1 MKTNTPHT
9 TKKDTPLMVQY
20 KSIKAKYPDA
30 LLLFRM
36 GDFYETFGQDAIIAA
51 GVLGIAL
58 TKRNSGAAEKEE
70 LAGFPHHAIDN
81 YLPKLVKAGYRVAI
95 CEQLEDPK
103 QTKTIVKR
111 GVTEIVTPGVTVND
125 RLLDHKQ
132 NNYLASLYIQGTQQG
147 IAFLDISTGE
157 FLVAEGS
164 ADYIDQLIQSFAPA
178 EIIYAKP
185 YHDWM
190 KTKFQQSTSL
200 YALEEWV
207 FQKDVAYDLLI
218 QHFGTNSLKGFGIED
233 LADAIAAAGAIL
245 HYLQITEH
253 PERSHISKISKLQR
267 EDAMWLDKF
276 TIRNLELL
284 QCNHLGGKS
293 FIDAIDH
300 TLSPMG
306 ARMLRKW
313 VLFPLIDVHQILE
326 RQKIVQEFIDDHD
339 VQQGLAEQMKYIAD
353 LERLISKAP
362 MNKIN
367 PRDLLQLKRS
377 LIAIE
382 EIKTLIGKSECYNL
396 QRLVSK
402 LDSCKALI
410 TRIETEISEDAPALA
425 QKGGVFKSGVIDEL
439 DELRNISMHGKEIL
453 LQIEAKEKQNTGIPS
468 LKIGFNNVFGYY
480 LEVTSTHKNKV
491 PPEWTR
497 KQTLANAERFITSEI
512 KEFEEK
518 ILGAEEKILQLELL
532 YFQKLVTEVNEYLL
546 PIQNNAQLIA
556 KIDVLWSF
564 STTAQKHQYHAPSFH
579 EGSHVRITDGRHPV
593 IEQQLPLGESYI
605 PNSIELNQEDQ
616 QIIIITGP
624 NMSGKSAILRQTA
637 LIILLAQMGSFVPAK
652 SAELSIIDR
661 LFTRVGASDNI
672 SSGESTFMVEM
683 IETASILNNITTN
696 SLILLDEIGRGTST
710 YDGISIAWS
719 IGEYLHNATQ
729 QPKTLF
735 ATHYHEL
742 NELEQK
748 FERIKNYH
756 VATAEHDQKVIFL
769 RKLKKGGSMHSFGIH
784 VAKMAGMPAALIDRA
799 NLVLEQLEAK
809 GKSLENKDVLKNIK
823 TQNIQL
829 SIFEQNNPALQ
840 EIIQKLN
847 ILDINTITPVE
858 SLMILQQLKS
868 WSDKL

>member
-293 FIDAIDH
+293 FIDAIDN

-382 EIKTLIGKSECYNL
+382 EIKALIGKSECYNL

-564 STTAQKHQYHAPSFH
+564 STTAQKHQYHASSFH
-579 EGSHVRITDGRHPV
+579 EGSHIRITDGRHPV

-719 IGEYLHNATQ
+719 IGEYLHNAIQ